1 MHIQIILGT
10 ENEFSSMSNFRDL
23 VKIAQEGL
31 PEIITMLFGEKS
43 AMKMRRE
50 FFIFSKLAE

>member
-1 MHIQIILGT
+1 
-10 ENEFSSMSNFRDL
+10 MSNFRDL